1 MKNILDIKK
10 IEFDSIVVLILNNEL
25 NYTGKEVEPLWAFK
39 NFNIQKDS
47 IIAFNG
53 SINVNIKNMKD
64 LKDVKEESKY
74 GDILIKSSNA
84 INFIV
89 EHFDNPDLKM
99 AYLRQRVLVSITRE
113 IIEETTNKRL
123 KRSGDDLYYK
133 DGKLSVCIA
142 CRGISSAK
150 IHLGINV
157 SNIGVPNYINTSSLE
172 DLGMDINNKNN
183 IINLMKD
190 IATKY
195 AEEMDKIEKDI
206 RKTLPCL

>member
-1 MKNILDIKK
+1 MKTVH
-10 IEFDSIVVLILNNEL
+10 FDSISALIVDDKKLD
-25 NYTGKEVEPLWAFK
+25 YTGSEIEPLWAFK

-53 SINVNIKNMKD
+53 ALNVGIKNMKD

-99 AYLRQRVLVSITRE
+99 IYLRQRILVSIAKE
-113 IIEETTNKRL
+113 IIEEITNKRL

-157 SNIGVPNYINTSSLE
+157 SNVGAPEYVNTSSLE
-172 DLGMDINNKNN
+172 DLGIDINDDMN
-183 IINLMKD
+183 IISLMKK

-206 RKTLPCL
+206 RKTLYLI